1 MKRMYNTKTFTEIY
15 DSATAFTTDYSTID
29 LGGIN
34 DSSLVTKLYYLL
46 YAKYGNSPI
55 ANLDETQFKYKL
67 FSLIFQYG
75 PNWEKELNIQGILR
89 NLQLSDLVDDGN
101 IHDILTH
108 GASGSVNVS
117 GTNGNTR
124 TYDLENGASGTTGN
138 TKTYDLETGA
148 SGASTNSRT
157 FNESGT
163 NTGTQATAHTGTVGA
178 SGSSTTSTDHDNSIS
193 NTGQF
198 EDIKNHAENPATEPA
213 TNIYGPLPYIN
224 DQVANKNTS
233 SGSQTVD
240 ESTETTGSN
249 NSTTTYNNTDTTT
262 NNLATG
268 ASGSSSDT
276 GSTSNTET
284 TDGTVTDAGTHSST
298 ETTDGTVTDA
308 GTNSSST
315 TSSDEAE
322 DESTKTLT
330 IGKLKGYER
339 LLSLLNSNITAE
351 FLKKFK
357 PLFQQVVNPRVYLYE
372 SEYDYE

>member
-1 MKRMYNTKTFTEIY
+1 MIRMYNTKTFTEIY

-29 LGGIN
+29 LGGITE
-34 DSSLVTKLYYLL
+34 SSLVTKLYYLL

-75 PNWEKELNIQGILR
+75 PNWEKELGIQGILR

-108 GASGSVNVS
+108 GASGSVKTS

-124 TYDLENGASGTTGN
+124 TYDLENGASGTTSN
-138 TKTYDLETGA
+138 TKTYDLEVGA
-148 SGASTNSRT
+148 SGSSTNNKT
-157 FNESGT
+157 YTESGT
-163 NTGTQATAHTGTVGA
+163 NTGTQATAHTGTVGET
-178 SGSSTTSTDHDNSIS
+178 GSNTTSTDHDNTIS
-193 NTGQF
+193 NSGQF
-198 EDIKNHAENPATEPA
+198 EDIKNHAANPATDPA
-213 TNIYGPLPYIN
+213 GPAYKPLSYIN

-233 SGSQTVD
+233 SNSQTVD
-240 ESTETTGSN
+240 ETTETSVSN
-249 NSTTTYNNTDTTT
+249 TSTTTYNNTDTTT
-262 NNLATG
+262 NNLATETT
-268 ASGSSSDT
+268 GSSSDT
-276 GSTSNTET
+276 GSTSNKEN
-284 TDGTVTDAGTHSST
+284 TDGTITDAGKHSST

-322 DESTKTLT
+322 DEATKTLT

-372 SEYDYE
+372 SED

>member
-1 MKRMYNTKTFTEIY
+1 MIRMYNTKTFTEIY
-15 DSATAFTTDYSTID
+15 DSATAFTTDYSTIN
-29 LGGIN
+29 LGGIT

-75 PNWEKELNIQGILR
+75 PNWEKELDIQGILR

-101 IHDILTH
+101 IHDLLTH
-108 GASGSVNVS
+108 GASGSVNTS
-117 GTNGNTR
+117 GTN
-124 TYDLENGASGTTGN
+124 GN
-138 TKTYDLETGA
+138 TKTYDLEVGA
-148 SGASTNSRT
+148 SGSSTNNKT
-157 FNESGT
+157 YTESGT
-163 NTGTQATAHTGTVGA
+163 NTGTSSIAHTGTVGA

-193 NTGQF
+193 NNGQF

-213 TNIYGPLPYIN
+213 VNAYSPLPYIN

-233 SGSQTVD
+233 SSSQTVD
-240 ESTETTGSN
+240 ETTATTGSN
-249 NSTTTYNNTDTTT
+249 TSTTTYNNTDTTT
-262 NNLATG
+262 NDLATG
-268 ASGSSSDT
+268 ASGTSSDT

-284 TDGTVTDAGTHSST
+284 TDGTI
-298 ETTDGTVTDA
+298 TDA

-322 DESTKTLT
+322 DEATKTLT

-372 SEYDYE
+372 SEN

>member
-1 MKRMYNTKTFTEIY
+1 MIRMYNTKTFTEIY

-29 LGGIN
+29 LGGIT

-108 GASGSVNVS
+108 GASGSVKVS
-117 GTNGNTR
+117 GTN
-124 TYDLENGASGTTGN
+124 GN
-138 TKTYDLETGA
+138 TKTYDLEVGA
-148 SGASTNSRT
+148 SGSSTNNKT
-157 FNESGT
+157 YTESGT
-163 NTGTQATAHTGTVGA
+163 NTGTQSTAHTGTVGET
-178 SGSSTTSTDHDNSIS
+178 GSSTTSIDHDNTIS

-198 EDIKNHAENPATEPA
+198 EDIKNHAANPATDPA
-213 TNIYGPLPYIN
+213 GPSYRPLSYIN

-233 SGSQTVD
+233 SSSQTVD
-240 ESTETTGSN
+240 ETTETTGSN
-249 NSTTTYNNTDTTT
+249 TSTTTYNNTDTTT
-262 NNLATG
+262 NNLATET
-268 ASGSSSDT
+268 SGTSSDT
-276 GSTSNTET
+276 GSTSNKET
-284 TDGTVTDAGTHSST
+284 TDGTI
-298 ETTDGTVTDA
+298 TDA

-322 DESTKTLT
+322 DEATKTLT

-351 FLKKFK
+351 FLKRFK
-357 PLFQQVVNPRVYLYE
+357 PLFQQVVNTRVYLYE
-372 SEYDYE
+372 SED